1 MDIGG
6 LETVV
11 ANSAYVSARGG
22 PGGSKDRRSK
32 ARLRLPTSP
41 SARPCAPN
49 WAAPP
54 APRTGVPEPPTEPR
68 PATPKMAARRRRSGG
83 SAWSSPSGKLLF
95 RRFLEGSAEFAAA
108 GALWAEIEAFE
119 QCEDAEREAAAK
131 KLRSRFFTPGGSEHC
146 SFLSAAATA
155 PPAGSALPGDA
166 FVPARRELLAHLEA
180 AAWGPYRGSP
190 EFGRFVQ
197 FKWLESQA
205 VNADAFVEF
214 RVLGQGGFGEVCA
227 CQRRATGK
235 MYANKRLNKKRL
247 KKRKG
252 YEAALVEKR
261 ILARVHSRFIVSLAC
276 AFQTKTDLC
285 LVMTIMNGGDLRYH
299 IYNVD
304 EENPGFAEP
313 RAVFYTA
320 QILLGLEHLHQHRI
334 VYRDLKPEN
343 VLLDDAGHVR
353 LSDMGLA
360 VELKDGES
368 KTRGYAG
375 TPGFMAP
382 ELLKNEDYDWSVDY
396 FTLGVTIYE
405 MLEAKGPFRRRG
417 EKVENKEVT
426 RRILN
431 DPVSY
436 SEKFS
441 AAAREACEGLL
452 AKDPQARLGF
462 RDNGCAQLKA
472 HPFFR
477 SINWGRLEAGL
488 VPPPFVPDPR
498 RVYAKDLGDVGAFS
512 TVKGVE
518 LDAGDAAL
526 CDAFASG
533 TVPIP
538 WQEELIETGVFEELN
553 VWGAPGTLPPTWTP
567 APRGAPGGASP
578 PPAGCC

>member
-22 PGGSKDRRSK
+22 PGGGGKDRRSK
-32 ARLRLPTSP
+32 ARLRLPHISQCEALRAQLGGTAGTQNGGP
-41 SARPCAPN
+41 GAPN
-49 WAAPP
+49 GAPP
-54 APRTGVPEPPTEPR
+54 GHTQD
-68 PATPKMAARRRRSGG
+68 GG
-83 SAWSSPSGKLLF
+83 QDTSFRWQCVDQPIGKLLF
-95 RRFLEGSAEFAAA
+95 RRFLEGAPEFAAA
-108 GALWAEIEAFE
+108 GALWSEIEAFE
-119 QCEDAEREAAAK
+119 QCEDAEREASAK
-131 KLRSRFFTPGGSEHC
+131 RLRSRFFTPGGSEHC
-146 SFLSAAATA
+146 GFLSAAATA
-155 PPAGSALPGDA
+155 PPAGSATPGDA
-166 FVPARRELLAHLEA
+166 FAQARRELLAHLEA
-180 AAWGPYRGSP
+180 AAWAPYRASP
-190 EFGRFVQ
+190 EFSRFVQ
-197 FKWLESQA
+197 FKWLEGQA
-205 VNADAFVEF
+205 VNADAFAEF
-214 RVLGQGGFGEVCA
+214 RVLGKGGFGEVCA

-396 FTLGVTIYE
+396 FTLGVTVYE

-431 DPVSY
+431 DPVTY

-462 RDNGCAQLKA
+462 RDNDCGQLKA
-472 HPFFR
+472 HPFFK
-477 SINWGRLEAGL
+477 SINWGSWWGL

-553 VWGAPGTLPPTWTP
+553 VWGAPGTLPPDLDP
-567 APRGAPGGASP
+567 SAAGGAGGGKSST
-578 PPAGCC
+578 CHLL